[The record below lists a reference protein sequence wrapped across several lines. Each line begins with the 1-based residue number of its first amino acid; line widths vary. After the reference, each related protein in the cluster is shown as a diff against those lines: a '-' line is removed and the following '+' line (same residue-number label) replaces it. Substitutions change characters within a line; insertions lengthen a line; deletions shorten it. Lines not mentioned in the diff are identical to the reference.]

1 MQRRLSR
8 EGADIVTTDPEQSV
22 VVEELAEIRRR
33 LDVGLAHIEGRLAVQ
48 TLRDDQNDKD
58 LTDLIARVSA
68 LEHSRWPLPAVA
80 ALTALGALAVTV
92 WQALGR

>member
-1 MQRRLSR
+1 M
-8 EGADIVTTDPEQSV
+8 TTDPEQSV
-22 VVEELAEIRRR
+22 VVDELAEVRRR

-58 LTDLIARVSA
+58 LAELVARVSA
-68 LEHSRWPLPAVA
+68 LEHTRWPLPAVA
-80 ALTALGALAVTV
+80 ALTALGALAVAV

>member
-1 MQRRLSR
+1 M
-8 EGADIVTTDPEQSV
+8 TTDPEQSV
-22 VVEELAEIRRR
+22 VVEELADVRRR

-58 LTDLIARVSA
+58 LVDLITRVSA

-80 ALTALGALAVTV
+80 ALTALGALAVAV
-92 WQALGR
+92 WQAIGH

>member
-1 MQRRLSR
+1 M
-8 EGADIVTTDPEQSV
+8 TTDPEQSV
-22 VVEELAEIRRR
+22 VVDELAEVRRR

-58 LTDLIARVSA
+58 LADLVARVSA
-68 LEHSRWPLPAVA
+68 LEHARWPLPAVA
-80 ALTALGALAVTV
+80 ALTALGALAVAV